1 MSVAI
6 PWPGM
11 VKGEPPPMPVQT
23 KKHAKR
29 ISSNPTSATSSPTKE
44 GSPAGHSRRLL
55 PPLPKK
61 TNKVERVPSPP
72 EEELSLIS
80 HDPGIS
86 ESFTSNSSSIRSG
99 DSPSIS
105 TASETNSNSYSL
117 RQDDPASISSSTDR
131 NSTSFTNWSSW
142 FDVGSHSSHTVQAT
156 AWGLVIVTATLGGE
170 IKTYQ
175 NFGIPRRLGRL

>member
-1 MSVAI
+1 
-6 PWPGM
+6 
-11 VKGEPPPMPVQT
+11 MPVQT
-23 KKHAKR
+23 KKHSKR

-44 GSPAGHSRRLL
+44 ESSAGHSRRLL

-61 TNKVERVPSPP
+61 TNKVERVQSPP
-72 EEELSLIS
+72 EEELALFSR
-80 HDPGIS
+80 DPGIS

-105 TASETNSNSYSL
+105 TASESNSNSYSL
-117 RQDDPASISSSTDR
+117 RHDDPASISSSTDK
-131 NSTSFTNWSSW
+131 NSSSFTNWSSW
-142 FDVGSHSSHTVQAT
+142 FDVGNHSSHTVQAT